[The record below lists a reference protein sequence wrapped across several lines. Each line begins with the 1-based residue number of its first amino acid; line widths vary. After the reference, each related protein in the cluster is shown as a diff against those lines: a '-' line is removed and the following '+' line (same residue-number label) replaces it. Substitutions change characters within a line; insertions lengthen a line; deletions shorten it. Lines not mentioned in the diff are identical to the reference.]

1 MRRLLSILVIS
12 LATTAAAS
20 AQVVVLRGGTRIELA
35 KPYGLR
41 GAQAILV
48 KKDGT
53 VLSVPASEIDRKATE
68 QANAH
73 PAPARNQRP
82 AAPETPA
89 EAARATAGARGKVQI
104 TDADVA
110 HPMNFSEE
118 APAESSGG
126 ARVQVVDWKQ
136 AISGGNIIITGSVQ
150 NVGTDAANG
159 VSLSVEAVDGQGKV
173 VATGFGNVTAGTL
186 APGATASFSATLS
199 ANHPISTFTFHPR
212 WEIPA
217 RPEVSA
223 AGAGNSSAADKD
235 KDKDKEKGKKA
246 EGSAAAKPAAPA
258 AAPASAAA
266 EKEKAPPPP
275 QPGYAAP
282 IANAP
287 VNAPAQPGGTYVPG
301 VDPQNQPH
309 PVKPDD
315 K

>member
-1 MRRLLSILVIS
+1 MRRFLSILLIS
-12 LATTAAAS
+12 LATAAAAE
-20 AQVVVLRGGTRIELA
+20 AQVVVLKGGTRIELA

-41 GAQAILV
+41 GPQAILV
-48 KKDGT
+48 RKDGT
-53 VLSVPASEIDRKATE
+53 VLSVLASEIDQKATE
-68 QANAH
+68 QANAR
-73 PAPARNQRP
+73 PAPARNQRA

-118 APAESSGG
+118 TPAESSGG
-126 ARVQVVDWKQ
+126 ARVRVVDWKQ
-136 AISGGNIIITGSVQ
+136 AISGGNVVITGSVQ
-150 NVGTDAANG
+150 NVGTDPASG
-159 VSLSVEAVDGQGKV
+159 VSLSVEGVDEQGKV
-173 VATGFGNVTAGTL
+173 VATGFASVASGTL
-186 APGATASFSATLS
+186 APGATASFTAALS
-199 ANHPISTFTFHPR
+199 ANHDINTLTFQPR
-212 WEIPA
+212 WQIPVA
-217 RPEVSA
+217 SGTSA
-223 AGAGNSSAADKD
+223 MGADKSGIAA
-235 KDKDKEKGKKA
+235 DKEKGKKA

-266 EKEKAPPPP
+266 EKAPPPP
-275 QPGYAAP
+275 KPGYAAP